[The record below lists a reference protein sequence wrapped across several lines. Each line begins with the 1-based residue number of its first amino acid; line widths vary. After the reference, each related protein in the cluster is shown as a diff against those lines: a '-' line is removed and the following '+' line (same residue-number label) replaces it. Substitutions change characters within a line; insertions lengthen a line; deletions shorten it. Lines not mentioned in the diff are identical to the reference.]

1 MTADDSQLPDL
12 REIDRGLKDFQLR
25 TAKLVFRRLYEQ
37 VRSSHRFLVA
47 DEVGLGKTLI
57 ARAVIART
65 LHHLW
70 DKRDRIDIVYI
81 CSNADIARQ
90 NVKRLNVLGEEG
102 KTLPTRITLLP
113 IVLHDLNQNRINFI
127 SFTPGTSFDL
137 KSNLG
142 IAKERMLLYW
152 LLNEIWHFKGAAPI
166 NVFQGTASAK
176 NFRSQLKYFTE
187 YQHIDRALAKE
198 FKHMVREQMRAER
211 ASGDK
216 TLKQRFDWLCKA
228 YQRSD
233 SRVTRETWQER
244 SAFVGALRSLL
255 AKTCVQMLKPDLII
269 LDEFQRF
276 KHLLNGEDDAS
287 VLARQLFEYADDSNA
302 VRVLLLS
309 ATPYKMY
316 TLSDESGDEDHY
328 EDFIDTL
335 KFLFRNQKK
344 VAKFAEL
351 LKEYR
356 YELLRFN
363 GRSADKLETLKTCIQ
378 RTLRRVMARTE
389 RLAVTDDRAGM
400 LTQVDPKDVEL
411 LPGDLL
417 AYVELQSIA
426 RELGMPNTIEYWKS
440 SSYLLNFMEDYKLK
454 REFHDALDHGD
465 KRGVLVRSLEKAKYL
480 LLPWQE
486 IERYQ
491 ELDPRNA
498 RLRGLIKQMIK
509 SGMWQLLW
517 LPPAL
522 SYYDLEGPFKNHSRA
537 RLTKRLIFSSWRV
550 VPKVVSTIL
559 SYEAERLAVK
569 LFQPQAQN
577 TEAARERRNH
587 MLLLRIAISNGR
599 LSGMP
604 VLALMYPSI
613 SLACRYD
620 PLDLA
625 RKHGNGEPLSLKQ
638 VQGIISEDISQSL
651 AAMATTTD
659 ETRADGQWYWAAPI
673 LLDNH
678 HYPEETQKWFA
689 QHDLERHWAVEESRG
704 EDAWIGHI
712 DQARK
717 LLDGELVLGRQPDD
731 LAEVLT
737 LFALGGPAVCAL
749 RALDRFTGPSLAN
762 SVVARNAAGKI
773 GWAFRSLFNR
783 VEVTALLRGLK
794 KGEPYWRRVL
804 EYGAEG
810 CLQAVLDEY
819 VHILK
824 DSLGLVGE
832 TPEAMVGDIAEAIQT
847 TVSVRAAV
855 LAVDEIRPEN
865 GDITVKTHRLPS
877 RFAMP
882 FGQGRDEESGDTGAS
897 RAQKVREAFNS
908 PFWPFVVTSTS
919 IGQEGLDFHWYCHAI
934 VHWNLPSNP
943 VDLEQREGRVHRYKG
958 HAVRKNI
965 ATTYAQQAFRSNDK
979 DPWNAMLEAARKAR
993 QPGENDLVPFWIYPI
1008 DGGARIE
1015 RYVPSLPL
1023 TRDRQLLIALRSSLA
1038 VYRLVFG
1045 QPRQDDLIEYLKQHI
1060 PEDQLEELVG
1070 RLKINL
1076 SP

>member
-1 MTADDSQLPDL
+1 MAAKDSELPDL
-12 REIDRGLKDFQLR
+12 GEIDRGLKDFQRR
-25 TAKLVFRRLYEQ
+25 TAAAVFRRLYGQ
-37 VRSSHRFLVA
+37 VRSTHRFLVA

-57 ARAVIART
+57 ARSVIART

-70 DKRDRIDIVYI
+70 DKVDRIDIVYI

-90 NVKRLNVLGEEG
+90 NIKRLNVLGDEG

-113 IVLHDLNQNRINFI
+113 IMLRDLNKNRINFI

-142 IAKERMLLYW
+142 VALERMLLYW
-152 LLNEIWHFKGAAPI
+152 LLKDIWHYTGTAPM
-166 NVFQGTASAK
+166 NVFQGGVQTK
-176 NFRSQLKYFTE
+176 RFRRRLKAFSE
-187 YQHIDRALAKE
+187 NHRIDRTLAKE
-198 FKHMVREQMRAER
+198 FRRTVREHMREEKANDEW
-211 ASGDK
+211 
-216 TLKQRFDWLCKA
+216 TLREVFDWLCQE
-228 YQRSD
+228 YRRSD
-233 SRVTRETWQER
+233 SRIAREVRLER
-244 SAFVGALRSLL
+244 SAFVGKLRSLL
-255 AKTCVQMLKPDLII
+255 AETCVRMLEPDLII

-276 KHLLNGEDDAS
+276 KHLLNGEDEAS
-287 VLARQLFEYADDSNA
+287 VLARKLFEYSDDSTA

-316 TLSDESGDEDHY
+316 TISDEGGDEDHY
-328 EDFIDTL
+328 RDFIDTL
-335 KFLFRNQKK
+335 GFLFRDEKK
-344 VAKFAEL
+344 VGKFADL
-351 LKEYR
+351 LREYR

-363 GRSADKLETLKTCIQ
+363 ERSPERLESLKTDIQ
-378 RTLRRVMARTE
+378 RSLRRVMARTE

-400 LTQVDPKDVEL
+400 LTQMEPKDVEL
-411 LPGDLL
+411 LPNDVL

-426 RELGMPNTIEYWKS
+426 RELDMPNTIEYWKS

-454 REFHDALDHGD
+454 RAFHDALDYGD
-465 KRGVLVRSLEKAKYL
+465 KRDVLVSALSKSRHL
-480 LLPWQE
+480 LLSWHDL
-486 IERYQ
+486 ERY
-491 ELDPRNA
+491 EALDPRNA
-498 RLRGLIKQMIK
+498 RLRGLIKQVIDTE
-509 SGMWQLLW
+509 MWQLLW
-517 LPPAL
+517 LPPSL
-522 SYYDLEGPFKNHSRA
+522 SYYELEGPFRNRSEVQI
-537 RLTKRLIFSSWRV
+537 TKRLIFSSWRV
-550 VPKVVSTIL
+550 VPKVISIIL
-559 SYEAERLAVK
+559 SYEAERRCVK
-569 LFQPQAQN
+569 LFEPDALN
-577 TEAARERRNH
+577 TEEERERRGH
-587 MLLLRIAISNGR
+587 TLLLRIAVSKGR
-599 LSGMP
+599 PAGMP

-613 SLACRYD
+613 SLARRYD
-620 PLDLA
+620 PLSMA

-638 VQGIISEDISQSL
+638 LQGIIWEDISKGLEALTMPPDDSRV
-651 AAMATTTD
+651 D
-659 ETRADGQWYWAAPI
+659 EQWYWAAPI
-673 LLDNH
+673 LLDKH
-678 HYPEETQKWFA
+678 HYPKATREWFG
-689 QHDLERHWAVEESRG
+689 QDDLERQWAGEESSG
-704 EDAWIGHI
+704 EDAWFEHV
-712 DQARK
+712 DRARK
-717 LLDGELVLGRQPDD
+717 LLDGELTLGRRPDD

-737 LFALGGPAVCAL
+737 LFALGGPAICAL
-749 RALDRFTGPSLAN
+749 RALDRFTGPTLA
-762 SVVARNAAGKI
+762 SSIVARNSAGRI
-773 GWAFRSLFNR
+773 GWAFRSLYNR

-794 KGEPYWRRVL
+794 QTDPYWRRVL

-832 TPEAMVGDIAEAIQT
+832 ESEEMVEDIAEAIQT
-847 TVSVRAAV
+847 ALTVRAAA
-855 LAVDEIRPEN
+855 LAVDDIRADN
-865 GDITVKTHRLPS
+865 GDVTVSTHRLPS

-882 FGQGRDEESGDTGAS
+882 FGQGRDEETGDTAAS

-965 ATTYAQQAFRSNDK
+965 ATRYGQHAMESHDK
-979 DPWNAMLEAARKAR
+979 DPWHGMLEAAKKAR
-993 QPGENDLVPFWIYPI
+993 RDGENDLVPYWIYPI

-1023 TRDRQLLIALRSSLA
+1023 TRDRQLIEALRRSLA

-1045 QPRQDDLIEYLKQHI
+1045 QPRQDDLVEYLIQHV
-1060 PEDQLEELVG
+1060 PKDSLDDLVG